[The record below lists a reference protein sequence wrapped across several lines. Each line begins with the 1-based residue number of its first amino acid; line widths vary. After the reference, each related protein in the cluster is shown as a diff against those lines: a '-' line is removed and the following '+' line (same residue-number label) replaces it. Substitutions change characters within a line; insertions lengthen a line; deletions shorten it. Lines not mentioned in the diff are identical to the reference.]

1 MPSVSKK
8 QHNLMAMVANNP
20 AAAKRLGIKQSVGK
34 DFLAADKGKKFGGGG
49 MADGKDITDRI
60 AREENEA
67 DRAAMDRYTTGPIK
81 RGLGA
86 IKDAIMGTKEQNAAA
101 AARMKARD
109 EANPDSPLAKM
120 NRTLGYKKGGKVC
133 GMKAGG
139 KVGGRGDGCATK
151 GKTKGRMV

>member
-1 MPSVSKK
+1 MPSTSKK
-8 QHNLMAMVANNP
+8 QRNFM
-20 AAAKRLGIKQSVGK
+20 AAAAHDPAFAKRVGVSQK
-34 DFLAADKGKKFGGGG
+34 VAKEFNQADKGKKFRGGG

-60 AREENEA
+60 AREENAA
-67 DRAAMDRYTTGPIK
+67 DTAAFDRYTVNPIK

-86 IKDAIMGTKEQNAAA
+86 VKDAIMGTKEQNAAA

-133 GMKAGG
+133 GMKKGG
-139 KVGGRGDGCATK
+139 SVRGCGCAIK

>member
-8 QHNLMAMVANNP
+8 QRNFMAAAAHNP
-20 AAAKRLGIKQSVGK
+20 AFAKRVGISQKVAKEFNQ
-34 DFLAADKGKKFGGGG
+34 ADKGKKFGSGG

-60 AREENEA
+60 AREENAA
-67 DRAAMDRYTTGPIK
+67 DTAAFDRYTVNPIK

-86 IKDAIMGTKEQNAAA
+86 VKDAIMGTKEQNAAA

-120 NRTLGYKKGGKVC
+120 NRALGYKKGGKVSC
-133 GMKAGG
+133 GMKKGG
-139 KVGGRGDGCATK
+139 SVRGCGCAIK

>member
-1 MPSVSKK
+1 MPSTSKK
-8 QHNLMAMVANNP
+8 QRNFMAAAAHNP
-20 AAAKRLGIKQSVGK
+20 AFAKRVGISQKVAKEFNQ
-34 DFLAADKGKKFGGGG
+34 ADKGKKFGSGG

-60 AREENEA
+60 AREENAA
-67 DRAAMDRYTTGPIK
+67 DTAAFDRYTVNPIK

-86 IKDAIMGTKEQNAAA
+86 VKDAIMGTKEQNAAA

-133 GMKAGG
+133 GMKKGG
-139 KVGGRGDGCATK
+139 SVRGCGCAIK

>member
-8 QHNLMAMVANNP
+8 QHNLMAMVANDP
-20 AAAKRLGIKQSVGK
+20 AAAKRLGIKPSVGK
-34 DFLAADKGKKFGGGG
+34 EFIQADKGKKFGSGG

-60 AREENEA
+60 AREENAA
-67 DRAAMDRYTTGPIK
+67 DLAAMDRYTVAPVK

-86 IKDAIMGTKEQNAAA
+86 LKDAIMGTKEQNAMA

-109 EANPDSPLAKM
+109 EANPDSPLTKM
-120 NRTLGYKKGGKVC
+120 NRTLGYKKGGKASC
-133 GMKAGG
+133 GMKKGG
-139 KVGGRGDGCATK
+139 AVRGCGCAVK